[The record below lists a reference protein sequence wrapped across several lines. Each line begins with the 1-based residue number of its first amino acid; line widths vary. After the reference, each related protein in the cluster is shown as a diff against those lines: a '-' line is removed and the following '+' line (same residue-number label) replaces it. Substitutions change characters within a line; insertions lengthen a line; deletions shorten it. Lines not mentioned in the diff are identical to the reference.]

1 MYGDEVVN
9 KRIKI
14 YWPLD
19 QSWYEG
25 LIKSFDKISRKHL
38 IQYDDA
44 DEELLDLAKEKFEWV
59 EEVTRRFRRLRRVSV
74 IEDDEGEAVTN
85 AEEAASGS
93 ADDDSADED
102 WDKNGE
108 TEAAEDVLDLEEED
122 NDVKIAKRTPAK
134 NSELKKRK
142 SSGGQLGSS
151 KKSKSALD
159 GNGGKIVEP
168 NDNGSK
174 SRSLIR
180 CYFILKQNGIEIGGE
195 ITM

>member
-1 MYGDEVVN
+1 M
-9 KRIKI
+9 
-14 YWPLD
+14 
-19 QSWYEG
+19 
-25 LIKSFDKISRKHL
+25 IKSFDKISRKHL

-59 EEVTRRFRRLRRVSV
+59 EEVTRRFRRLRRISV

-85 AEEAASGS
+85 AEEAESGGG
-93 ADDDSADED
+93 DDDSADED

-108 TEAAEDVLDLEEED
+108 TEAAEDVLDGMDLEEED

-159 GNGGKIVEP
+159 GNGGKMVEP
-168 NDNGSK
+168 KDNGSK